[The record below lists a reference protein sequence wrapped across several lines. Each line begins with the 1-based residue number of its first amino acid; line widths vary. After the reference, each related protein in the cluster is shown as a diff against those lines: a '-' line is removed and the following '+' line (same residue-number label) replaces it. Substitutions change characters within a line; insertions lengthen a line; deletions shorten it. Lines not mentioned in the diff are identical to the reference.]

1 VVVGDPLEP
10 ETVMGPVITAAAR
23 DRIIAVIERARAS
36 RSGRLVAGGD
46 VPAGV
51 SADGYYVAP
60 TVFDDVDPSCELAQE
75 EVFGPV
81 LAVVPFSS
89 EDEAVAI
96 ANGTGYGLGAYV
108 HTRDLQRTHRLASRL
123 VAGNVWVNSE
133 IGPTPQMPFGGVKGS
148 GFGRLGGRDGIR
160 EFTRS
165 KNVWIGL

>member
-1 VVVGDPLEP
+1 
-10 ETVMGPVITAAAR
+10 MGM
-23 DRIIAVIERARAS
+23 IERARVS
-36 RSGRLVAGGD
+36 RSGRLVVGGD
-46 VPAGV
+46 LPGDV
-51 SADGYYVAP
+51 SPDGYYVAP
-60 TVFDDVDPSCELAQE
+60 TLFDQVDPACELAQQ

-96 ANGTGYGLGAYV
+96 ANGTEYGLGAYV
-108 HTRDLQRTHRLASRL
+108 HTRDLRRAHRLASRL

-133 IGPTPQMPFGGVKGS
+133 LGPVPQMPFGGVKGS